1 MPSTRSGSPVTVRP
15 SSTVRSYRGVAASRP
30 GSERHPSGPRTLT
43 PSLATSRGFTR
54 CPRWRTPSSSSQSKT
69 NTRSGSP
76 TWWAARPTPRA
87 AYMVANMS
95 STSAA
100 SSGPNAVT
108 SAPGAR
114 STGSPSRV
122 RGRTRPRTPGR
133 ERCRMAVS
141 VRFPLHPAGSAEDR
155 SARAVPVRDS
165 GVRMDL
171 DRLTSITLPTGFRAA
186 RTREDREL
194 MAGNSDPL
202 SPRAKLAVT
211 AGKAVAAA
219 SRAAGRG
226 SGSVI
231 GGKVALRLDPDLLA
245 RLAQNLDVVLVSA
258 TNGKTT
264 TTRLIAEALRA
275 AGPVVS
281 NALGAN
287 MPAGI
292 TSALAGGSESKYGV
306 IEVDEKYL
314 AGVARDTDP
323 KCIALLNLSRD
334 QLDRAAETR
343 MLAENWRE
351 GLAGSKAVIVANADD
366 PLVVWAASS
375 SPNVIW
381 VAAGQMWKDDAWSC
395 PSCGGV
401 MQRPGDDWFCGE
413 CGFRRPVPSWAL
425 SGDHVLDPHGSA
437 WPIHLQLPG
446 RANKANAASSAAVAA
461 VFGVP
466 PQVALERMYQVQAV
480 AGRYDVVQF
489 QGRDLR
495 LLLAKN
501 PAGWLE
507 TFSLIDPPPTPVIL
521 SVNARGAD
529 GTDTSWLW
537 DVDYT
542 RLTGHPIFVL
552 GDRKLD
558 LAVRLEVA
566 NQSFQVCDSL
576 DQAVQ
581 AAPPGRIEVIAN
593 YTAFQDLRRR
603 VGN

>member
-1 MPSTRSGSPVTVRP
+1 LG
-15 SSTVRSYRGVAASRP
+15 
-30 GSERHPSGPRTLT
+30 
-43 PSLATSRGFTR
+43 
-54 CPRWRTPSSSSQSKT
+54 
-69 NTRSGSP
+69 
-76 TWWAARPTPRA
+76 
-87 AYMVANMS
+87 
-95 STSAA
+95 
-100 SSGPNAVT
+100 
-108 SAPGAR
+108 
-114 STGSPSRV
+114 
-122 RGRTRPRTPGR
+122 
-133 ERCRMAVS
+133 
-141 VRFPLHPAGSAEDR
+141 
-155 SARAVPVRDS
+155 
-165 GVRMDL
+165 
-171 DRLTSITLPTGFRAA
+171 
-186 RTREDREL
+186 
-194 MAGNSDPL
+194 
-202 SPRAKLAVT
+202 
-211 AGKAVAAA
+211 
-219 SRAAGRG
+219 
-226 SGSVI
+226 
-231 GGKVALRLDPDLLA
+231 
-245 RLAQNLDVVLVSA
+245 RLAQHLDVVLVSA

-292 TSALAGGSESKYGV
+292 TSALAGGSDAKFGV

-314 AGVARDTDP
+314 AGVARDTAP
-323 KCIALLNLSRD
+323 KAIALLNLSRD

-343 MLAENWRE
+343 MLAEKWRE
-351 GLAGSKAVIVANADD
+351 GLAGSKAIVIANADD

-375 SPNVIW
+375 SPNVVW
-381 VAAGQMWKDDAWSC
+381 VAAGQEWKDDAWSC

-401 MQRPGDDWFCGE
+401 MQRPGDDWYCGE
-413 CGFRRPVPSWAL
+413 CGFRRPTPSWAL
-425 SGDHVLDPHGSA
+425 QGDYVLDPHGSA

-446 RANKANAASSAAVAA
+446 RANKANATSSAAVAA
-461 VFGVP
+461 CFGVP

-489 QGRDLR
+489 LGRDLR

-542 RLTGHPIFVL
+542 RLAGHPIFVI
-552 GDRKLD
+552 GDRRLD

-566 NQSFQVCDSL
+566 GLDFRVCESVDE
-576 DQAVQ
+576 AVQ
-581 AAPPGRIEVIAN
+581 SAPPGRIELIAN
-593 YTAFQDLRRR
+593 YTAFQDVRRR

>member
-1 MPSTRSGSPVTVRP
+1 
-15 SSTVRSYRGVAASRP
+15 
-30 GSERHPSGPRTLT
+30 
-43 PSLATSRGFTR
+43 
-54 CPRWRTPSSSSQSKT
+54 
-69 NTRSGSP
+69 
-76 TWWAARPTPRA
+76 
-87 AYMVANMS
+87 
-95 STSAA
+95 
-100 SSGPNAVT
+100 
-108 SAPGAR
+108 
-114 STGSPSRV
+114 
-122 RGRTRPRTPGR
+122 
-133 ERCRMAVS
+133 
-141 VRFPLHPAGSAEDR
+141 
-155 SARAVPVRDS
+155 
-165 GVRMDL
+165 
-171 DRLTSITLPTGFRAA
+171 
-186 RTREDREL
+186 
-194 MAGNSDPL
+194 
-202 SPRAKLAVT
+202 
-211 AGKAVAAA
+211 AA

-231 GGKVALRLDPDLLA
+231 GGRVALKLDPDLLH
-245 RLAQNLDVVLVSA
+245 RLAGHLDVTLVSA

-264 TTRLIAEALRA
+264 TTRLIAEALKA

-292 TSALAGGSESKYGV
+292 TSALAGGAEARYGV

-314 AGVARDTDP
+314 VGVAQATEP

-351 GLAGSKAVIVANADD
+351 GLAGSKAVVVANADD

-413 CGFRRPVPSWAL
+413 CGFRRPTPSWAL

-507 TFSLIDPPPTPVIL
+507 TFSLIDPPPAPVIL

-542 RLTGHPIFVL
+542 RLSGHPICVV

-566 NQSFQVCDSL
+566 NQQFQVCEDL

-581 AAPPGRIEVIAN
+581 LCPPGRIEVIAN